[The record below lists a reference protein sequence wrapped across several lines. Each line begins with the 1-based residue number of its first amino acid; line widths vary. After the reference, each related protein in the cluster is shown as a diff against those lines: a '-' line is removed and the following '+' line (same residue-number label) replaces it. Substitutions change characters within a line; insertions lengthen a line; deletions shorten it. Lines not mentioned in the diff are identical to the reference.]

1 MTKIKVITYGR
12 VCTEPQDG
20 NGNDLYN
27 QEKILK
33 EYCDNKNY
41 NIVKHYEDVGSG
53 QSFDR
58 LEWNNLMDYV
68 KNNKNDVDLILISK
82 WSRLSR
88 NIEKTLAVVSKL
100 SEMGVIVNSIEQ
112 SLDLTIKDNKFM
124 FIMYL
129 TCGDI
134 ILKPNEA
141 LRYQNNIINTYKEK
155 QNGE

>member
-20 NGNDLYN
+20 KGNNLYN

-53 QSFDR
+53 LSFDR
-58 LEWNNLMDYV
+58 SEWNNLMDYV

-82 WSRLSR
+82 WTRLSR
-88 NIEKTLAVVSKL
+88 NKEKTLAVVSKL
-100 SEMGVIVNSIEQ
+100 SEMGVVVNSIEQ
-112 SLDLTIKDNKFM
+112 PLDLTIKDNKLM
-124 FIMYL
+124 LAVYL
-129 TCGDI
+129 ACNKAFFEPI
-134 ILKPNEA
+134 EA
-141 LRYQNNIINTYKEK
+141 LNDQINNNNTYKGK
-155 QNGE
+155 